1 MKQQNKPM
9 IETMINTAALA
20 LTPLGVLQIT
30 SGNPWGYVMVVFGV
44 TLEFIKYWGRKQNYW

>member
-1 MKQQNKPM
+1 MTQKNKPI

-30 SGNPWGYVMVVFGV
+30 AGNAWGYVMVMFGV
-44 TLEFIKYWGRKQNYW
+44 SLEFVKYWGRNNLW